1 MSAWVSVLDAAPA
14 TQAPAPDTD
23 KLQQLKAQTHIDK
36 WDASVWRAYVDESMK
51 RADDSG
57 DCNDARQA
65 IEEYVAVFP
74 SVTRIWVEFIA
85 FETRMRAYDKLEAL
99 FTRCLRAV
107 VAVPVWEKYLDYI
120 KSVHSNAPVD
130 RKEEARK
137 TILKAF
143 ELVLSNVGL
152 DRESGHIWLDYLKY
166 IKNLDG
172 LNSFELQQMMDL
184 QRKVFHKALSIPL
197 TNIEAIWKEYDAFEN
212 SLNKLTVPISPIS
225 PLPGRTRSAKKLLS
239 ERSALY
245 MTARTAYREMK
256 IITAVIDAASKTWMP
271 TPTTWSEADQE
282 VASLRAWKK
291 YISWEKTNPLRLE
304 DPSIVSARVM
314 YAYKSALLMMRFFP
328 ELWYDAARYLIE
340 LGKLDEAAALLQ
352 QAVEALPRSLLLS
365 FALAELEESRKRE
378 FSEISKVFDNLLTN
392 LESWVV
398 EVNQKYD
405 AERDTLMALLR
416 GGSDAAASSVV
427 ATGNSAEWDGERRE
441 EEREKEKERNQ
452 EIETKV
458 EVARKR
464 KIGKV
469 KQAWSLVWVVY
480 MRVARRSENVKAA
493 RNLFK
498 QAKKSELCT
507 YHVYVASALM
517 EYYSS
522 KDVGIACRIFEAGM
536 KVFAEDNAS
545 PEFVLEY
552 LSFLIQMNDE
562 NNARALFERALTV
575 LQPEQARDI
584 WSKFLS
590 NEVNHG
596 ELANVLK
603 LESRMKEAFSKD
615 VDTPL
620 AVRSMADRWA
630 FLDIDFIGQEE
641 LGLSGHSAIARSSK
655 MGGATA
661 VRSGNIDLSSFSR
674 PTNLDPVHSENI
686 VTPELNKWT
695 AYKPEAPDKVTP
707 EKVLPFI
714 PPNEVH
720 KELQQMKQKQP
731 MPQSQVQI
739 LQQREQQQQQAKE
752 QEHPSSAPATM
763 LVAECIAQLLDRL
776 PPASSYN
783 GPILPLSDIL
793 DGLRRLP
800 LPVPVGQSR
809 MVPISLQ
816 DKQIMNPGHSTA
828 NVFIQEFD
836 QGGSFRG
843 RGRGRGRFGIAPASK
858 RKGGYGSDEDQRFRK
873 R

>member
-1 MSAWVSVLDAAPA
+1 MSEWVSVLDAAPA

-23 KLQQLKAQTHIDK
+23 KLQQLKAQTQIDK
-36 WDASVWRAYVDESMK
+36 WNASVWRAYVDEGMK

-57 DCNDARQA
+57 DSNGARQA
-65 IEEYVAVFP
+65 IEEFVAVFP

-120 KSVHSNAPVD
+120 KSVHSNAPID

-166 IKNLDG
+166 IKSLDG

-212 SLNKLTVPISPIS
+212 GLNKLT
-225 PLPGRTRSAKKLLS
+225 AKKLLS

-256 IITAVIDAASKTWMP
+256 IITAVIDAAAKTWMP
-271 TPTTWSEADQE
+271 TPTTWSETDQE
-282 VASLRAWKK
+282 VLRAWKK
-291 YISWEKTNPLRLE
+291 YISWEQTNPLRLE
-304 DPSIVSARVM
+304 DSSIVSARVM

-328 ELWYDAARYLIE
+328 ELWYDAARYLID

-378 FSEISKVFDNLLTN
+378 FPEISKVFDNLLIN

-416 GGSDAAASSVV
+416 GGNDAAASSAV
-427 ATGNSAEWDGERRE
+427 AAGNSAEWDGERRE
-441 EEREKEKERNQ
+441 EEREKEKERNL
-452 EIETKV
+452 EIEAKV

-498 QAKKSELCT
+498 QAKKSDLCT

-575 LQPEQARDI
+575 LQPDQARDI

-590 NEVNHG
+590 HEVNHG

-615 VDTPL
+615 VDTPI

-641 LGLSGHSAIARSSK
+641 LGLSGHSVIGRSSK
-655 MGGATA
+655 MGGAA
-661 VRSGNIDLSSFSR
+661 AARPGNIDLSSFSR

-695 AYKPEAPDKVTP
+695 AYKPEAPEKVPP

-714 PPNEVH
+714 PPSEVH
-720 KELQQMKQKQP
+720 KELQMKQKQP
-731 MPQSQVQI
+731 MLQSQPQI
-739 LQQREQQQQQAKE
+739 LPQQQQQAKE
-752 QEHPSSAPATM
+752 QEPPSSAPTTM

-783 GPILPLSDIL
+783 GPLLPLSEIL

-800 LPVPVGQSR
+800 LPTPVGQSR
-809 MVPISLQ
+809 MVPISLA
-816 DKQIMNPGHSTA
+816 DKLNVNPGHLGAT
-828 NVFIQEFD
+828 VFIQERGSHYADD

-843 RGRGRGRFGIAPASK
+843 RGRGRGRFGVAPVSK